1 MALSLGAGTI
11 SWFDNKE
18 LERTLWTYVSQNMKR
33 QEILDYMK
41 RDFPC
46 YPWSIPTLDRRL
58 RYFNIRYIDNT
69 VPISTVTEAVKK
81 EMEGPGKLL
90 GYRNMNLKLRTEH
103 GIRVPRQVV
112 YDVMWDIDPQALY
125 ERNLKKKTKKVKQ
138 PFVSDGS
145 NWVFSLDG
153 HDKMMGFQN
162 STFPLAIYGCID
174 TFSRK
179 IIFLHVWKGNSDP
192 VVVGSFYVHHLLQS
206 EMMPNYLRLDKGTE
220 TGIMATVHTY
230 LHSKQGDL
238 NKPTDSVMFG
248 PSTSNKIER
257 WWRDLHERMEKDIKA
272 SLIFL
277 LQSGDYDPQSLRDR
291 KIMSYLFIPV
301 LQRECNIFAKLWNA
315 HRIRHQ
321 VGIGLPSG
329 VPSHMYAF
337 PEKYGGKEMGIKV
350 SKHDILEVAQLAG
363 IGDSPLDYL
372 ALDERCELVTVMPNP
387 ERVQCKDLIE
397 AYRFLKNS
405 ACS

>member
-1 MALSLGAGTI
+1 MASSSMAATT
-11 SWFDNKE
+11 SWFDNEE
-18 LERTLWTYVSQNMKR
+18 LENTLLTYVRQNMKR
-33 QEILDYMK
+33 QEILDYMQ

-58 RYFNIRYIDNT
+58 RYFNIRYIDNS
-69 VPISTVTEAVKK
+69 VSISTVAEAVRK

-90 GYRNMNLKLRTEH
+90 GYRNMNLKLRTEY

-112 YDVMWDIDPQALY
+112 HDVMWDINPQALD
-125 ERNLKKKTKKVKQ
+125 ERNIKKRAKKPKQ
-138 PFVSDGS
+138 PFVSDGA

-162 STFPLAIYGCID
+162 STFPLAIYGCLD

-192 VVVGSFYVHHLLQS
+192 VVVGNFYMQHLVET

-220 TGIMATVHTY
+220 TGTMATIHVY
-230 LHSKQGDL
+230 LRDKQGDL
-238 NKPTDSVMFG
+238 NEPADSVIFG

-257 WWRDLHERMEKDIKA
+257 WWRDLHERMEKDIKT
-272 SLIFL
+272 SLVL
-277 LQSGDYDPQSLRDR
+277 LLNTRDYDPQNLRDR
-291 KIMSYLFIPV
+291 KLMSYLFIPV
-301 LQRECNIFAKLWNA
+301 LQRECNVFAKLWNA

-321 VGIGLPSG
+321 AGIELPSG
-329 VPSHMYAF
+329 VPNHMYAF
-337 PEKYGGKEMGIKV
+337 PEKYGGREMGIKV
-350 SKHDILEVAQLAG
+350 SRNDILEVAELAG
-363 IGDSPLDYL
+363 VGDSTLDYISMEERNEL
-372 ALDERCELVTVMPNP
+372 ATLMPNP
-387 ERVQCKDLIE
+387 ERVECKDLVT